1 MKKQLL
7 IIALLITSVATNA
20 QLANMDFENWS
31 PSGDFVAHP
40 DNWVINEGVGQFGIF
55 RDLQPQQGNY
65 AMTLS
70 RWYYYTFDDAVQ
82 HSAVSFKPAELS
94 GFYRYTDNWIQL
106 GEEPYRDTAHVYVY
120 ATKWNN
126 QTQQRDTLG
135 TGHLNINAADQWTSF
150 VCPVYYTDGEMPDSV
165 TIRLAPTER
174 NLDGGTGLC
183 ANKSSG
189 WCSYFTVDNL
199 SLSPI
204 VTDIDDKPAERFKL
218 YPNPAT
224 NELFL
229 STTGNIQT
237 YGYFIYDAT
246 GKMVTSGNLGDQD
259 RRIDISGLPGGLYTI
274 NLFECYQMTTL
285 KFIKQ

>member
-150 VCPVYYTDGEMPDSV
+150 VCPVYYIGGEMPDSV

-174 NLDGGTGLC
+174 NLNGMGLC
-183 ANKSSG
+183 ANQSTG

-204 VTDIDDKPAERFKL
+204 VTDIDDKPADRFKL
-218 YPNPAT
+218 YPNPAA

-246 GKMVTSGNLGDQD
+246 GKMVTSGNLGNQD